1 MADQEKK
8 PGGADSRK
16 KKLYRQFAKGAAV
29 GRSTYKSKAQRLEN
43 NEFDVGASND
53 PTKFGKS
60 LKNIENYIQ
69 KT

>member
-8 PGGADSRK
+8 PGGGNGRK
-16 KKLYRQFAKGAAV
+16 KKLYRRFAKEAAV
-29 GRSTYKSKAQRLEN
+29 GRSTYKSKVQRLEN
-43 NEFDVGASND
+43 NKFDVGASSD

-69 KT
+69 NT